1 MKPDSLSHPRGASPL
16 RRQRAAARQ
25 HSDTSA
31 SSHRAEVVRAKRR
44 ERQLGQDEL
53 WKAYKRDGTK
63 ELRDQLIVRYSPVVK
78 YVAGRIASGLPRH
91 VDQSD
96 LVGYGTLG
104 LIDAIEKFQPDR
116 NVKFETYAV
125 TRIKG
130 AILDQ
135 LRAVDWVPRSVRAK
149 ARSLER
155 ASSKLEMELGRSPTD
170 AELALEMHITEEEL
184 GTLLGQVSLLG
195 VAALDDV
202 LRRGDASERTTM
214 GELLADQTPGP
225 VALYEIKETRE
236 ILAGALDRLGERE
249 RAVML
254 LYYYEGLT
262 LKEIGEVFGITESR
276 ACQIHAK
283 AMIQLRHWLA
293 DTD

>member
-1 MKPDSLSHPRGASPL
+1 
-16 RRQRAAARQ
+16 
-25 HSDTSA
+25 
-31 SSHRAEVVRAKRR
+31 VVRAKRR